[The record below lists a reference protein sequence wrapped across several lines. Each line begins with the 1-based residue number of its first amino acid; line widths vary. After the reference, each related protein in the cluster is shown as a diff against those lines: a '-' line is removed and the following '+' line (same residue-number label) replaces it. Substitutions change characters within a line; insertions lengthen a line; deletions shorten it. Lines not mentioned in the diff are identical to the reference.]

1 MSEVDAF
8 LEAEQCYSFS
18 LNAFDTTMIVTAWT
32 EFDYQKQKYNSKIK
46 ATHGV
51 CVITDNDTAE
61 DVFTDLYEAKA
72 LTYL

>member
-1 MSEVDAF
+1 
-8 LEAEQCYSFS
+8 
-18 LNAFDTTMIVTAWT
+18 MIVTAWT